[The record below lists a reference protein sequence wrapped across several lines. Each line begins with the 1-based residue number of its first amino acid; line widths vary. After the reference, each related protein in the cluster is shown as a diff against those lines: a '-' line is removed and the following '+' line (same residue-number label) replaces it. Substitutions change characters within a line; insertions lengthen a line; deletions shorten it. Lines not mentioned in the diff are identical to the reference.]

1 MGEQDAG
8 ERWSAR
14 GGPPEDP
21 TWVALEVVGED
32 GILRWYGEGGAPAG
46 AGPAP
51 AVPQRWGA
59 RLDVQPEPTLHPG
72 GGAGEGAA
80 PGLEFLRGDG
90 RWRFRP
96 QRAALTSRED
106 AVEATARL
114 QRADPGAG
122 LLLETELRLDRASG
136 ALRLESQLE
145 NAAAT
150 AVEVRWLAVAALPLP
165 FWVDHVVEPV
175 GDWCGEFRT
184 VAAPLPASS
193 FLREVR
199 EGRSSHARPP
209 YLLLCEGPP
218 RPDAGRV
225 LALSLAWSGDHR
237 IRIDRLPDGRAVLQA
252 GVLLHP
258 GEGTLAAGERLA
270 TPALW
275 LAASARG
282 VDGVAARLHDVVRRR
297 ILPRPASRRPR
308 PVHLNT
314 WEALYFDH
322 DPERL
327 RRLAEAAA
335 AVGVERFV
343 LDDGWFRN
351 RTDDGRALGDW
362 APDPAR
368 YPEGLGPLVAQVRD
382 LGLEFG
388 LWVEPEMV
396 SEDSDLAR
404 AHPEWLR
411 GDATGHGVTGRR
423 QRVLD
428 LSRPEVVEHLFA
440 VLDGLLRAHP
450 IAYLK
455 WDHNRVLTEDAA
467 DGTAGHLAQARA
479 LETLLG
485 RLRTAHPEVELE
497 SCASGGGRADWGVLA
512 HARRLWTSD
521 ANDPVV
527 RARIMAGVAPF
538 LPPEVTGVHV
548 GPATAHVTG
557 RSTNLD
563 FRGAVALL
571 GHFGLELDLLAL
583 DDGERARLAAHVE
596 RYKRLR
602 PVLHGGASFTPHEDD
617 DHQVRVFVTADRR
630 RAVVVVLRLDDRV
643 PGAPVRFRVPGLAPD
658 VPYRVVLAEPL
669 PEREA
674 RPGALVGSGPWQP
687 PGTVVAGGV
696 LAGAGLV
703 LQLPAPQQAVV
714 LELTAE

>member
-1 MGEQDAG
+1 MHDEHAG
-8 ERWSAR
+8 ERWVAG
-14 GGPPEDP
+14 GGPADDP
-21 TWVALEVVGED
+21 TWVALECTGAD
-32 GILRWYGEGGAPAG
+32 GVLRWYGEGRAPAD
-46 AGPAP
+46 AGPVP
-51 AVPQRWGA
+51 AAPQRWGA
-59 RLDVQPEPTLHPG
+59 RLDAMPEPTLHPG
-72 GGAGEGAA
+72 AGAGYGAA
-80 PGLEFLRGDG
+80 PGLEFLRDDG
-90 RWRFRP
+90 RWRFLP
-96 QRAALTSRED
+96 QRAALTSGED
-106 AVEATARL
+106 AAEATARL
-114 QRADPGAG
+114 HRADPEAG
-122 LLLETELRLDRASG
+122 LVLETELGLDRASG
-136 ALRLESQLE
+136 ALRVESLLE

-150 AVEVRWLAVAALPLP
+150 AVEVRWLAVAAVPLP
-165 FWVDHVVEPV
+165 FWVDHVVEPL

-184 VAAPLPASS
+184 VAAPLPAST

-225 LALSLAWSGDHR
+225 LALALAWSGDHR

-282 VDGVAARLHDVVRRR
+282 VDGVAARLHALVRRR
-297 ILPRPASRRPR
+297 ILPRPASTRPR

-327 RRLAEAAA
+327 RRLADAAA

-362 APDPAR
+362 TPDPAR
-368 YPEGLGPLVAQVRD
+368 YPEGLGPLVERVRA
-382 LGLEFG
+382 LGMGFG

-404 AHPEWLR
+404 AHPDWLR
-411 GDATGHGVTGRR
+411 GDASGRGVTGRR

-428 LSRPEVVEHLFA
+428 LSRRDVVEHLFA

-455 WDHNRVLTEDAA
+455 WDHNRVLTEGAA
-467 DGTAGHLAQARA
+467 DGTAGHFAQARGLDA
-479 LETLLG
+479 LLG
-485 RLRTAHPEVELE
+485 RLRAAHPEVELE

-563 FRGAVALL
+563 FRAAVALL

-583 DDGERARLAAHVE
+583 DDDERARLAAHVE

-602 PVLHGGASFTPHEDD
+602 PVLHGGESHTPHHDD
-617 DHQVRVFVTADRR
+617 DHLVRVFVAPDRR

-643 PGAPVRFRVPGLAPD
+643 PGAPVRFRVPGLAPGGA
-658 VPYRVVLAEPL
+658 YRVVLAEPL

-674 RPGALVGSGPWQP
+674 RPAALVGSGPWRP
-687 PGTVVAGGV
+687 PGTVVAGDV
-696 LAGAGLV
+696 LASAGLV